1 MIEKYLFNT
10 KVLLIDLIVYAAATA
25 FFGYIIGVYVGG
37 LPL

>member
-1 MIEKYLFNT
+1 MNKTLKIYAPNLA
-10 KVLLIDLIVYAAATA
+10 IAIAAAA